1 MTIRTKINRPITP
14 EEVAVIRTT
23 LERAPVSPEH
33 SGLAAQVD
41 HLRAVDRCSCGCD
54 SVDFERGGAVRP
66 AKPIGDAIGT
76 TPAGGVVGVIV
87 WGRDDAVTALEIYD
101 LGAGDDGLRLPV
113 LSSIRGFRE
122 GAA

>member
-1 MTIRTKINRPITP
+1 MRTKINRPLTP
-14 EEVAVIRTT
+14 EEITVIRTT
-23 LERAPVSPEH
+23 LERAPVSPEY
-33 SGLAAQVD
+33 SGLAASINQ
-41 HLRAVDRCSCGCD
+41 LRAVDRCSCGCD
-54 SVDFERGGAVRP
+54 SIDFEEDGSVRP

-101 LGAGDDGLRLPV
+101 LGAGEDGLRLPKPD
-113 LSSIRGFRE
+113 SIRGFHE